1 MKRFILPFFAALLLV
16 SCQENIEEKALRET
30 KEHTRK
36 NCPMKIND
44 NVVIDSMTFER
55 DSRTIC
61 YYYSMLGT
69 ADTTAID
76 KSSAREQ
83 LVRGIIE
90 STSIRKYKE
99 NNFSFSYSYFS
110 TKHKGK
116 LLLKVVVKPEDYNK

>member
-1 MKRFILPFFAALLLV
+1 
-16 SCQENIEEKALRET
+16 
-30 KEHTRK
+30 
-36 NCPMKIND
+36 MKIND

-55 DSRTIC
+55 DSRTIS

-110 TKHKGK
+110 TKHKGN

>member
-16 SCQENIEEKALRET
+16 SCQENIEDKALRET
-30 KEHTRK
+30 K

-55 DSRTIC
+55 DSRTIS
-61 YYYSMLGT
+61 YYYSMLGA

>member
-30 KEHTRK
+30 KEYTRK

-116 LLLKVVVKPEDYNK
+116 LLLNVVVKPEDYNK

>member
-30 KEHTRK
+30 KEYTRK

-116 LLLKVVVKPEDYNK
+116 WLLKVVVKQEDYNK

>member
-30 KEHTRK
+30 KEYTRK

-55 DSRTIC
+55 DSRTIS

-69 ADTTAID
+69 ADTTAIE

-116 LLLKVVVKPEDYNK
+116 LLLNVVVKPEDYNK